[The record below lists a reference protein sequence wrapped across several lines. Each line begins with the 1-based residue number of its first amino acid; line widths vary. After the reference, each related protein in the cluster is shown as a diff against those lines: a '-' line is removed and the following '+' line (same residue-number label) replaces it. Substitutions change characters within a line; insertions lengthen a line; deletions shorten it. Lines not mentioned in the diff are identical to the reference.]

1 MKKVVGPSHR
11 KAASWK
17 KQILKELRDVLSW
30 ERLIQVAGH
39 EQYWWPFY
47 KNFVPDIYERYATA
61 FRFVLDRGYRPIW
74 IEDGF
79 FGGAE

>member
-1 MKKVVGPSHR
+1 
-11 KAASWK
+11 
-17 KQILKELRDVLSW
+17 
-30 ERLIQVAGH
+30 LIQIAGH

>member
-1 MKKVVGPSHR
+1 MDKV
-11 KAASWK
+11 ASN
-17 KQILKELRDVLSW
+17 LL
-30 ERLIQVAGH
+30 ERIEVPGKNHLINIAGH

-47 KNFVPDIYERYATA
+47 KNFVPDNYDRYATA
-61 FRFVLDRGYRPIW
+61 FRFVLDRGYKPVW

>member
-1 MKKVVGPSHR
+1 MITAEDGTTAEGAESTKGFCFSQPFDGG
-11 KAASWK
+11 
-17 KQILKELRDVLSW
+17 IL
-30 ERLIQVAGH
+30 H

-61 FRFVLDRGYRPIW
+61 FRFALDRGYQPIW

-79 FGGAE
+79 FAGAE

>member
-1 MKKVVGPSHR
+1 MNSPPI
-11 KAASWK
+11 AAKS
-17 KQILKELRDVLSW
+17 LE
-30 ERLIQVAGH
+30 
-39 EQYWWPFY
+39 
-47 KNFVPDIYERYATA
+47 YATA